1 MKRFL
6 TLVLSV
12 CLAAASFA
20 QAKYV
25 FYFIGDGMGTNQVL
39 GTEMYLAALQGVNGR
54 ERLCMTQL
62 PYSGHAATFSAS
74 NGITDSSAAGTC
86 LATGSKTTNGV
97 LGLSPQGDTL
107 RTIAEHLKAEGW
119 GVGIMT
125 SVAIDHA
132 TPGAFYAH
140 VPSREM
146 YYEIGTQ
153 LAASNFDFF
162 GGAAFHQPNSKKH
175 AGSANLYDLCE
186 QQGYTF
192 ARGYQDAQSKMQAD
206 KMIMVQKTDGIDRN
220 KPSYNIPYAL
230 DRDSSD
236 LTLEQIV
243 RTAIPFLEQKYER
256 FFMMVEGGMVDYACH
271 GNDAAAAIGEAIAL
285 DEAIRVAMEFYKAHP
300 DETLI
305 VITADHETGGLAL
318 GNSDYTLNLQ
328 LLQYQRCSAWILSD
342 RISALFK
349 DNAKPA
355 WSSVQQV
362 LGDCLGL
369 YREVDLT
376 KEEDESLRTAY
387 KKAIAHKSKDTKT
400 MYKDINEIGAT
411 AVRILNGKAK
421 IGWTTGA
428 HSAHAVPIFAIGA
441 GAEQFT
447 GWHDNSEIAPAI
459 LRATR

>member
-6 TLVLSV
+6 TLIVSV

-107 RTIAEHLKAEGW
+107 RTIAEQLKAEGW

-153 LAASNFDFF
+153 LTASNFDFF

-175 AGSANLYDLCE
+175 AGSTNLYDLCE

-206 KMIMVQKTDGIDRN
+206 KMIMVQNTDGIDRN

-328 LLQYQRCSAWILSD
+328 LLQYQQCSAWILSD

-369 YREVDLT
+369 YREVALT

-447 GWHDNSEIAPAI
+447 GWHDNTEIAPAI

>member
-6 TLVLSV
+6 TLIVSV

-107 RTIAEHLKAEGW
+107 RTIAEQLKAEGW

-153 LAASNFDFF
+153 LTASNFDFF

-175 AGSANLYDLCE
+175 AGSTNLYDLCE

-206 KMIMVQKTDGIDRN
+206 KMIMVQNTDGIDRN

-230 DRDSSD
+230 DHDSSD

-328 LLQYQRCSAWILSD
+328 LLQYQQCSAWILSD

-369 YREVDLT
+369 YREVALT

-447 GWHDNSEIAPAI
+447 GWHDNTEIAPAI